1 MKVSELKSILEN
13 MSDYDDV
20 TVNGK
25 LVEAVE
31 MKQDMS
37 FLSRLCGGELDH
49 RKLTDSPMFLSR
61 LCGGER
67 DRWNGD
73 FE

>member
-25 LVEAVE
+25 PVEAVE

-37 FLSRLCGGELDH
+37 GYRHVELVAV
-49 RKLTDSPMFLSR
+49 
-61 LCGGER
+61 E
-67 DRWNGD
+67 
-73 FE
+73 

>member
-25 LVEAVE
+25 PIEAVE

-37 FLSRLCGGELDH
+37 GYRHVELVAGE
-49 RKLTDSPMFLSR
+49 
-61 LCGGER
+61 
-67 DRWNGD
+67 
-73 FE
+73 

>member
-1 MKVSELKSILEN
+1 MTVAELKELLKN

-25 LVEAVE
+25 PLEAVE

-37 FLSRLCGGELDH
+37 GYRHVELVAV
-49 RKLTDSPMFLSR
+49 
-61 LCGGER
+61 E
-67 DRWNGD
+67 
-73 FE
+73 